1 MDVLIIN
8 KQQRSSPM
16 SDRIMPSHRLIGTFW
31 SVLLLG
37 LLAATACAEVQT
49 KTIEYQHDGTVFR
62 GYLAW
67 DEAIEG
73 QRPGVLVVHEWWGLN
88 DYARQRAR
96 QLAELGY
103 VAFAA
108 DMYGE
113 GKTVDHPQEAGQM
126 AAQVRANVQQ
136 WRGRATEALSVLK
149 SQPHCDPERL
159 AVIGY
164 CFGGSTALQLAY
176 SGADIDAVATFH
188 AALPAPTPAEA
199 QQIKAQLLINHGA
212 DDPFIAQDAIDTFR
226 KTLDQAQA
234 RYEFVSYPGARHSFT
249 VPSAD
254 AVGSEGMK
262 YDESADKQSWNK
274 MKTLFSRTLER

>member
-1 MDVLIIN
+1 MTHSLTLSRFA
-8 KQQRSSPM
+8 KWA
-16 SDRIMPSHRLIGTFW
+16 LYC
-31 SVLLLG
+31 LLLVG
-37 LLAATACAEVQT
+37 VSARVARSEVQT
-49 KTIEYQHDGTVFR
+49 KTIVYQHNSKEFR

-67 DEAIEG
+67 DDSRQER
-73 QRPGVLVVHEWWGLN
+73 RPGVLVVHEWWGLN

-126 AAQVRANVQQ
+126 AAQVRANVGE
-136 WRGRATEALSVLK
+136 WRARAAEALSILK
-149 SQPHCDPERL
+149 SQPICDPDRV

-176 SGADIDAVATFH
+176 SGADLDAVVTFH

-199 QQIKAQLLINHGA
+199 QQIKPRLLINHGA
-212 DDPFIAQDAIDTFR
+212 DDPFIPSQAIEAFRSVLNEAQVP
-226 KTLDQAQA
+226 
-234 RYEFVSYPGARHSFT
+234 YEFVSYPGARHSFT

-254 AVGSEGMK
+254 AVGSDGMK
-262 YDESADKQSWNK
+262 YNEAADKQSWEK
-274 MKTLFSRTLER
+274 MISLFGQTLQP